1 VFHPAIDGRD
11 YSPVSLRKK
20 PMDLPS
26 TEAEFEPAEMAQWTA
41 MVERILK
48 GASPDSLDRIDED
61 GLVTQALYPI
71 VNDAAPAPRQLP
83 AAPQAR
89 LAEGWQVV
97 QTVTPDMDNAEI
109 LDALASGATHL
120 ALTTGDLAA
129 LEAQLAGVILP
140 AVGISL
146 EGAAATAPHYRH
158 LLALAGAE
166 APATRIDLGLDPV
179 AGFADGMALHAA
191 APPPHRLFCSDGWFG
206 HNRGL
211 SAAQEVGLVTAG
223 CAAVLRGVEAA
234 GADMAAAAGRI
245 SARIALPADM
255 FAGIIGC
262 RATRRLWDGL
272 LAGCGIDPVPLPIN
286 GHASLR
292 MMSVLDAE
300 VNMLRMTTALLGGAI
315 GGADAMAG
323 FGHDVLTGESAGA
336 RRIARLAQVMMMA
349 ESHLQASLDPAA
361 GAPFIES
368 RTDALAAAGWRC
380 FQQIE
385 QAGGLA
391 VARKAGLITRWA
403 DDAATAREARL
414 RSGDD
419 DLLGVTLQP
428 RSEAVPEVLPDFAA
442 VRRPAALIEDIRRA
456 GASTSP
462 RVLILRGEGT
472 TQEDALRG
480 RLAMAGLAAVSLP
493 EGDAGIE
500 AARPDWVIG
509 CGVDMPPTG
518 IPQARFLRGDDVL
531 QAHDRLAPL
540 MKLAGGGEAG

>member
-1 VFHPAIDGRD
+1 
-11 YSPVSLRKK
+11 
-20 PMDLPS
+20 MDMPS

-41 MVERILK
+41 MVGRILK
-48 GASPDSLDRIDED
+48 GAPPHSLDRTDED
-61 GLVTQALYPI
+61 GLVTHALYPI
-71 VNDAAPAPRQLP
+71 VDDAAPAPRQLP
-83 AAPQAR
+83 AAPRSR
-89 LAEGWQVV
+89 LAEGWQVI
-97 QTVTPDMDNAEI
+97 QTVTPDMGNAEI
-109 LDALASGATHL
+109 LDALASGATGL
-120 ALTTGDLAA
+120 ALTTGDMAA

-146 EGAAATAPHYRH
+146 DGAAASAAQYRR
-158 LLALAGAE
+158 LLAFAGA
-166 APATRIDLGLDPV
+166 AAAATQIDLGFDPV
-179 AGFADGMALHAA
+179 DGFADGMALHTD
-191 APPPHRLFCSDGWFG
+191 APASHRLFRSDGWHW

-211 SAAQEVGLVTAG
+211 SAAQEIGLVVAG
-223 CAAVLRGVEAA
+223 CAAVLRGADAA
-234 GADMAAAAGRI
+234 GADMAALVGRI

-255 FAGIIGC
+255 FAGIIAC

-272 LAGCGIDPVPLPIN
+272 LAGCGIDPVPLPVS

-361 GAPFIES
+361 GATFIES

-391 VARKAGLITRWA
+391 AARKAGLVAGWA
-403 DDAATAREARL
+403 DDAATAREARI
-414 RSGDD
+414 RSGDS

-428 RSEAVPEVLPDFAA
+428 RSETVPQVLPEFAA
-442 VRRPAALIEDIRRA
+442 VRRPAMLIEDIRRA
-456 GASTSP
+456 AAANTP
-462 RVLILRGEGT
+462 RVLILRGEGV
-472 TQEDALRG
+472 TQEDAIRA
-480 RLAMAGLAAVSLP
+480 RLAMAGLGAVTLP

-509 CGVDMPPTG
+509 CGVDTPPAG
-518 IPQARFLRGDDVL
+518 MPQAHFLRGDDL
-531 QAHDRLAPL
+531 LRADDRLAPL
-540 MKLAGGGEAG
+540 MRLAGGGEAG

>member
-1 VFHPAIDGRD
+1 
-11 YSPVSLRKK
+11 
-20 PMDLPS
+20 MDLPS

-41 MVERILK
+41 MVGRILK
-48 GASPDSLDRIDED
+48 GATPDSLDRTDED

-71 VNDAAPAPRQLP
+71 VNDAALTPRQFP

-97 QTVTPDMDNAEI
+97 QTVTPDMGNAEV
-109 LDALASGATHL
+109 LDALASGATGL
-120 ALTTGDLAA
+120 ALTTGDMAA

-146 EGAAATAPHYRH
+146 DGAAATATHYRH
-158 LLALAGAE
+158 VLAWAGAE
-166 APATRIDLGLDPV
+166 APAIRIDLGLDPV
-179 AGFADGMALHAA
+179 DGFADGMALHAD
-191 APPPHRLFCSDGWFG
+191 APPPHRLFRSDGWHG

-211 SAAQEVGLVTAG
+211 SAAQEIGLVVAG
-223 CAAVLRGVEAA
+223 CAAVLRAANAA
-234 GADMAAAAGRI
+234 GTDMAAAVGRI

-255 FAGIIGC
+255 FAGIIAC

-272 LAGCGIDPVPLPIN
+272 LAGCGIAPVPLPIN

-300 VNMLRMTTALLGGAI
+300 VNMLRTTTALLGGAI

-336 RRIARLAQVMMMA
+336 RRIARLAQVIMMA

-368 RTDALAAAGWRC
+368 RTAALAAAGWRC

-391 VARKAGLITRWA
+391 VARKAGLIARWA

-414 RSGDD
+414 RRGDD

-456 GASTSP
+456 AATNTP
-462 RVLILRGEGT
+462 RVLILRGEGA

-509 CGVDMPPTG
+509 CGVETPPAG

-531 QAHDRLAPL
+531 RADDRLAPL
-540 MKLAGGGEAG
+540 MRLAGGGEAG